1 MSAMSWQFVA
11 ATKASFKKDAVRS
24 RNKQM
29 PAMRCSRSA
38 VDECNFVAAD
48 VARIGLGDF
57 LQPAFR
63 GRANRPPPA
72 DAIQSVMIIGS
83 AI

>member
-1 MSAMSWQFVA
+1 
-11 ATKASFKKDAVRS
+11 
-24 RNKQM
+24 M

-38 VDECNFVAAD
+38 VDECNFIAAD
-48 VARIGLGDF
+48 VARIGLGNF
-57 LQPAFR
+57 LQQAFR
-63 GRANRPPPA
+63 GRVNRPPPA

>member
-1 MSAMSWQFVA
+1 
-11 ATKASFKKDAVRS
+11 
-24 RNKQM
+24 
-29 PAMRCSRSA
+29 
-38 VDECNFVAAD
+38 VDECNFIAAD
-48 VARIGLGDF
+48 VARIGLGNF
-57 LQPAFR
+57 LQQAFR

>member
-1 MSAMSWQFVA
+1 MSWQFVA
-11 ATKASFKKDAVRS
+11 ATRASFKKDAVRS
-24 RNKQM
+24 RNKADAGDAPQ
-29 PAMRCSRSA
+29 SIA
-38 VDECNFVAAD
+38 VDECNFIAAD
-48 VARIGLGDF
+48 VARIGLGNF

-72 DAIQSVMIIGS
+72 DAVQSVMIIGS